1 MQAAIHKMFRD
12 SAEVKIRFADH
23 YGPRIEAV
31 ARRMAEVLRR
41 GGKLLFFGNGG
52 SAADAQ
58 HLAAEFV
65 NRFLRD
71 RGALAAIALT
81 TDTSALTS
89 IGNDLGFDQ
98 VFSRQVEALGR
109 PEDLVVSISTS
120 GNSPNVLRAVEAA
133 RRLGCFTVG
142 FTGGSGGGLAKA
154 VDEAFVVPSAETPR
168 IQETHITL
176 GHALCALVDDLLA
189 ETGSGQEAARSRRRA
204 VGNGEAMAPPL
215 FHLGPKEPGER
226 PRTCDTQCGMSNID

>member
-1 MQAAIHKMFRD
+1 MQAAIHKMFRE
-12 SAEVKIRFADH
+12 SAEVKLRFAEQ
-23 YGPRIEAV
+23 YAPRIESV
-31 ARRMAEVLRR
+31 ARRMAEVLER

-71 RGALAAIALT
+71 RNALAAVALT

-89 IGNDLGFDQ
+89 IGNDLGFEH

-109 PEDLVVSISTS
+109 TGDLVVAISTS
-120 GNSPNVLRAVEAA
+120 GNSPNVLQGVQAA
-133 RRLGCFTVG
+133 RRLGCATVG
-142 FTGGSGGGLAKA
+142 LTGGSGGLLASS
-154 VDEAFVVPSAETPR
+154 VDDAFVVPSAETPR

-176 GHALCALVDDLLA
+176 GHALCALVEEILVHRPQA
-189 ETGSGQEAARSRRRA
+189 EVGARRD
-204 VGNGEAMAPPL
+204 G
-215 FHLGPKEPGER
+215 
-226 PRTCDTQCGMSNID
+226 

>member
-1 MQAAIHKMFRD
+1 LEPSRLGRHYSRLRIRRETMQAGIHQMFRE
-12 SAEVKIRFADH
+12 SAEVKLRFAKE
-23 YGPRIEAV
+23 YAPRIEAV
-31 ARRMAEVLRR
+31 ARRMANVLRR

-71 RGALAAIALT
+71 RGPLAAVALT

-98 VFSRQVEALGR
+98 VFARQVEALAR
-109 PEDLVVSISTS
+109 PGDLVVAISTS
-120 GNSPNVLRAVEAA
+120 GNSPNVLRGVEAA
-133 RRLGCFTVG
+133 RRLGCATVG
-142 FTGGSGGGLAKA
+142 LTGGSGGLLATA
-154 VDEAFVVPSAETPR
+154 VDEVFVVPSTETPR

-176 GHALCALVDDLLA
+176 GHALCAVVDEILLSV
-189 ETGSGQEAARSRRRA
+189 GDPAAGTRD
-204 VGNGEAMAPPL
+204 G
-215 FHLGPKEPGER
+215 
-226 PRTCDTQCGMSNID
+226 

>member
-12 SAEVKIRFADH
+12 SAEVKLRFAEQ
-23 YGPRIEAV
+23 YAPRIEAV

-109 PEDLVVSISTS
+109 PGDLVVAISTS
-120 GNSPNVLRAVEAA
+120 GHSPNVLRAVEAA
-133 RRLGCFTVG
+133 RRLGCVTVG
-142 FTGGSGGGLAKA
+142 FTGGSGGRLAKA

-189 ETGSGQEAARSRRRA
+189 QTDSGQGAAGSPATAAGQRAGGSSEQAAGSGQ
-204 VGNGEAMAPPL
+204 L
-215 FHLGPKEPGER
+215 
-226 PRTCDTQCGMSNID
+226 

>member
-1 MQAAIHKMFRD
+1 MQAVILGMFRE
-12 SAEVKIRFADH
+12 SAEVKLHFAEQ
-23 YGPRIEAV
+23 YASRIEAV
-31 ARRMAEVLRR
+31 AHQMAEVLRR

-71 RGALAAIALT
+71 RDALAAVALT

-109 PEDLVVSISTS
+109 PGDLVVAISTS
-120 GNSPNVLRAVEAA
+120 GNSPNILRGVEAA
-133 RRLGCFTVG
+133 RRLGCATVG
-142 FTGGSGGGLAKA
+142 LTGGSGGLLATH

-176 GHALCALVDDLLA
+176 GHALCALVEEFLA
-189 ETGSGQEAARSRRRA
+189 HRPETEG
-204 VGNGEAMAPPL
+204 
-215 FHLGPKEPGER
+215 GER
-226 PRTCDTQCGMSNID
+226 

>member
-1 MQAAIHKMFRD
+1 MQADIHRMFRD
-12 SAEVKIRFADH
+12 SAEVKLRFAEH
-23 YGPRIEAV
+23 YASRIEAV
-31 ARRMAEVLRR
+31 ARRMAETLRK
-41 GGKLLFFGNGG
+41 GGKLMFFGNGG

-71 RGALAAIALT
+71 RGALAAVALT

-109 PEDLVVSISTS
+109 PGDLVVAISTS
-120 GNSPNVLRAVEAA
+120 GNSPNVLRGVEAA
-133 RRLGCFTVG
+133 RRRGCGTVG
-142 FTGGSGGGLAKA
+142 LTGGSGGLLASA
-154 VDEAFVVPSAETPR
+154 VDDAFIVPSAETPR

-176 GHALCALVDDLLA
+176 GHALCALVDELL
-189 ETGSGQEAARSRRRA
+189 TPGLEAK
-204 VGNGEAMAPPL
+204 VTAPRD
-215 FHLGPKEPGER
+215 G
-226 PRTCDTQCGMSNID
+226 

>member
-1 MQAAIHKMFRD
+1 MQAAIHKMFRE
-12 SAEVKIRFADH
+12 SAEVKLRFAEQ
-23 YGPRIEAV
+23 YAPRIESV
-31 ARRMAEVLRR
+31 ARRMAEVLER

-71 RGALAAIALT
+71 RNALAAVALT

-89 IGNDLGFDQ
+89 IGNDLGFEH

-109 PEDLVVSISTS
+109 TGDLVVAISTS
-120 GNSPNVLRAVEAA
+120 GNSPNVLQGVQAA
-133 RRLGCFTVG
+133 RRLGCATVG
-142 FTGGSGGGLAKA
+142 LTGGSGGLLASS

-176 GHALCALVDDLLA
+176 GHALCALVEEILVHRPQA
-189 ETGSGQEAARSRRRA
+189 KVGARRD
-204 VGNGEAMAPPL
+204 G
-215 FHLGPKEPGER
+215 
-226 PRTCDTQCGMSNID
+226 